1 MITSPRLHKTST
13 YQVQVGY
20 ISGTHRVHIRYTYG
34 TYQVHSG
41 YTSGTWV
48 DWLGQYCLR
57 RRRNLPRGFILV
69 YVCTNVRCVMYVPSG
84 CCQRPDVDVSKNTT
98 LQKKIICLAEN
109 RWKREY
115 RCLRSMICKI
125 FCQRVVNFRTSPGV
139 RCRQTLC
146 RRNHTPRWCCAKVF
160 A

>member
-1 MITSPRLHKTST
+1 MLIWRALMGHLLGASCGYRKPFKGPRSGSRSLQIRPKSVRPSVRPAIRPRRFFSGADFGSRKWNSSRRNEKKDVQKSDIALITWSRLHKTST

-20 ISGTHRVHIRYTYG
+20 ISGRHRVHIRYTYG

-69 YVCTNVRCVMYVPSG
+69 IR
-84 CCQRPDVDVSKNTT
+84 
-98 LQKKIICLAEN
+98 A
-109 RWKREY
+109 
-115 RCLRSMICKI
+115 
-125 FCQRVVNFRTSPGV
+125 
-139 RCRQTLC
+139 
-146 RRNHTPRWCCAKVF
+146 
-160 A
+160 